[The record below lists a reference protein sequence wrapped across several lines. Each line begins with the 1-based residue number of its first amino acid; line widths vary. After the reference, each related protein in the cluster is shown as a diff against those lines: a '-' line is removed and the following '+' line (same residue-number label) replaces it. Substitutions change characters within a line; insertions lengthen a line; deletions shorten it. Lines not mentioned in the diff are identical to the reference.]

1 MTAHLFSTDTRVGI
15 FRYNDAV
22 VILLT
27 LGGHYN
33 DDR

>member
-15 FRYNDAV
+15 YHYNEAV

-27 LGGHYN
+27 PVGHYN
-33 DDR
+33 DDM